1 MKNNCSV
8 CCSNTN
14 YLILVNYKTWSQ
26 YISFCQ
32 CQCACQCDYNN
43 VSVFPVLTHQSQHGH
58 ILAIQA

>member
-1 MKNNCSV
+1 MLLKYRF
-8 CCSNTN
+8 